1 MHRALVT
8 VRHAR
13 AEDVADLLPLWD
25 DFCSQEELGALPG
38 TAGEVAERVRV
49 RLAESEAAVSAGRP
63 PTYRLAVAVDD
74 GVYVG
79 FASISVT
86 ERGLLSTSCAVLVD
100 VVHVVDGQRK
110 KGVGSALLREAVL
123 LADEVGAVD
132 VVVNTPPS
140 GRDINRFYARL
151 GFAPLV
157 VRRSTSASAL
167 RRRLGV
173 ETRLENTGELTPV
186 QRSVR
191 RRALLAGPRR
201 AAGAMLRTS
210 DGRAGGR

>member
-13 AEDVADLLPLWD
+13 AEDVTGLLPLWD
-25 DFCSQEELGALPG
+25 DFCAQEELGAQSGP
-38 TAGEVAERVRV
+38 AGEIAHRVRI
-49 RLAESEAAVSAGRP
+49 RLAESEAAVAEGRP
-63 PTYRLAVAVDD
+63 PTYRLALAVHEGQD
-74 GVYVG
+74 VG

-100 VVHVVDGQRK
+100 VVHVVSGQRK

-123 LADEVGAVD
+123 LADEVGATD
-132 VVVNTPPS
+132 VVVNTPPT

-157 VRRSTSASAL
+157 VRRSTTVSAL

-191 RRALLAGPRR
+191 RRALLSGPRR
-201 AAGAMLRTS
+201 AAAVLRTS
-210 DGRAGGR
+210 DGRAAGR